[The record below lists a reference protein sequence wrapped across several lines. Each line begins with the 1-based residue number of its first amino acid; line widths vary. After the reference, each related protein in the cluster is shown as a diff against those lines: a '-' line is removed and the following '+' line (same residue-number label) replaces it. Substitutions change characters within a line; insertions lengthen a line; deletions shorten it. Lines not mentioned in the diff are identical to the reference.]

1 MNRYITALT
10 LLCILTADARLWTDR
25 ETGRQIEA
33 EVVKVYTRREV
44 VLKRQDRSTI
54 TVPFDRFSEKDVQ
67 HLEYLLQRRKRGRLH
82 NVPWQTLNQTFGIEL
97 WQDDWLWDDDPT
109 ATAIRLEIPLE
120 SKTDY
125 MENYRTYPA
134 GELHVLTQPLY
145 ACTLYGRAEKI
156 DSLTLVFLNQG
167 DAPQGYS
174 TSARHKIEAAAEAL
188 VAQLQ
193 PLLGKPKRDSL
204 GRGDLREKVWRWDW
218 NDHALMVSLMEGK
231 YAALKIMPAP
241 RADRGG
247 RIDSLGYTQLR
258 QRATQNVARR
268 PNGDTIIQNIP
279 MIDQGPKGYCSPA
292 TWERYLRYF
301 DIPADMYLIAV
312 AANTSPGGGT
322 YPHLIKQAMEPLLS
336 AYGRD
341 LIDLERDM
349 DIKEI
354 AKQIDRGL
362 PIMWS
367 FWSTP
372 GFQTVANH
380 NHALR
385 SGLEPEEPDLDLEA
399 LEFRRGGGHICMIIG
414 YNLQQRELCISDSW
428 GADYTER
435 WVPMQQ
441 MFKART
447 TQLSILRW

>member
-1 MNRYITALT
+1 MKRYITALT
-10 LLCILTADARLWTDR
+10 LFTLLIADARLWTDR

-44 VLKRQDRSTI
+44 VLKRKDRSTI
-54 TVPFDRFSEKDVQ
+54 TVPFNHFCDEDIK

-82 NVPWQTLNQTFGIEL
+82 KVPWQTLNQSFGIEL
-97 WQDDWLWDDDPT
+97 WQDDWLWDDYPT
-109 ATAIRLEIPLE
+109 ATAIRLDIPLE

-125 MENYRTYPA
+125 LSTYRAYPE
-134 GELHVLTQPLY
+134 GEQNILTQPLY
-145 ACTLYGRAEKI
+145 ANALYGRDEKI

-174 TSARHKIEAAAEAL
+174 ASARQKIEATAESL

-204 GRGDLREKVWRWDW
+204 GRGDMREKVWRWDW

-231 YAALKIMPAP
+231 YAALKIMPTE

-247 RIDSLGYTQLR
+247 RTDSLGYNQLR
-258 QRATQNVARR
+258 QRTAQNVDRK
-268 PNGDTIIQNIP
+268 PNGDILIQNIP

-301 DIPADMYLIAV
+301 EIPADMYLIAV
-312 AANTSPGGGT
+312 TANTAPGGGT
-322 YPHLIKQAMEPLLS
+322 DRHLIKQAMQPLLS

-341 LIDLERDM
+341 LVDLDRKIDL
-349 DIKEI
+349 KEI
-354 AKQIDRGL
+354 TKQIDRGL

-367 FWSTP
+367 FLSTP
-372 GFQTVANH
+372 GFQAVANH

-385 SGLEPEEPDLDLEA
+385 SGLEPEEPNLDIEA

-414 YNLQQRELCISDSW
+414 YNLEREELCITDSW
-428 GADYTER
+428 GSQYAER
-435 WVPMQQ
+435 WVPIQLMID
-441 MFKART
+441 AIT
-447 TQLSILRW
+447 YQLSILRW